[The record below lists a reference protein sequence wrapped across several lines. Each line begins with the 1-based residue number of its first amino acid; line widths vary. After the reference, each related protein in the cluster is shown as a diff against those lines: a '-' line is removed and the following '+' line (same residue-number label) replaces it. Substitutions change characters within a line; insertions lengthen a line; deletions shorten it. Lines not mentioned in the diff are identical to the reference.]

1 MFEIVDYNEIDLK
14 EIEDG
19 ECYLIDLEN
28 GTVADVFFIALCDI
42 KEYVKDKECLM
53 IKERRENKNE

>member
-28 GTVADVFFIALCDI
+28 GTVADVFL
-42 KEYVKDKECLM
+42 
-53 IKERRENKNE
+53 